1 MLIFSQ
7 AIIGIVL
14 DKESGQPISYSS
26 IGLIGKNG
34 GVYADYDGRFNFNIS
49 DYDKSDSLRF
59 SCVGYTSVAYSL
71 SQLMNITD
79 LKVFLDKKVTELK
92 EVFVTPRKYKTVELG
107 NKISNKHICICGY
120 NDYENGIVIT
130 NNKKIFLD
138 KLTFKISS
146 VCSVIPDSILIR
158 VNIYNTKNSF
168 PDKLLIDNPIY
179 FMLSKELKNYIISL
193 NLVDYG
199 IIINS
204 DFAVTIEVIKKFG
217 NGKICFAGWI
227 SGSQTIS
234 KSGKQGVWLIPTDSK
249 KKKLKIFQSMIITA
263 RLEK

>member
-14 DKESGQPISYSS
+14 DKESGQPISYAS

-59 SCVGYTSVAYSL
+59 SCVGYTSIAYSI

-79 LKVFLDKKVTELK
+79 FKVFLDKKVTELK
-92 EVFVTPRKYKTVELG
+92 EVFVIPHKYKTVELG

-120 NDYENGIVIT
+120 NDYESGIVI
-130 NNKKIFLD
+130 NNHNRIFLD

-146 VCSVIPDSILIR
+146 DCSVIPDSILIR
-158 VNIYNTKNSF
+158 VNIYDTKNEF
-168 PDKLLIDNPIY
+168 PNKLLIDKPMY
-179 FMLSKELKNYIISL
+179 FMVSKELKDFIVSL
-193 NLVDYG
+193 NLLNYRIMV
-199 IIINS
+199 NS

-217 NGKICFAGWI
+217 NGYICFAGWI
-227 SGSQTIS
+227 SGKQTIS
-234 KSGKQGVWLIPTDSK
+234 KSGKQGVWRIPTDNK
-249 KKKLKIFQSMIITA
+249 KKKLKIFQSMIIKA
-263 RLEK
+263 RIEK